1 MIVVESRYEGSGL
14 GDIFGKIFNATAKNA
29 IKKAVSSSIAHKI
42 AEAVVNG
49 AVKGTEKL
57 AENVIVDLKR
67 PRPTTVEQGGEGIA
81 KKKIKINISDLINS
95 GSGIV
100 LD

>member
-67 PRPTTVEQGGEGIA
+67 PRPTVEQGGEGIA